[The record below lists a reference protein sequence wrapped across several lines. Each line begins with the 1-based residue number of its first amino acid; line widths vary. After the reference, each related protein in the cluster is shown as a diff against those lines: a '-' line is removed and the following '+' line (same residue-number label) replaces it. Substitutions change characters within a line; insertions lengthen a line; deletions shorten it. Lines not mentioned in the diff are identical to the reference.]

1 MRMCSCRGTAGFAHV
16 SCLAEQAKI
25 LFVEAEENNLG
36 ENVLN
41 KRLERWWTCGLC
53 KQEYHGVVRCAL
65 GWACWKTYADRP
77 ERDTTRVYAMRL
89 VASGLSDTDQA
100 EDALSV
106 QGAELATLRR
116 LGATEHSILVA
127 QNNLANTY
135 EKLGQHDQALRMKR
149 DIYSGRLKLLG
160 EEDRETLIAANNYA
174 NTLLALDR
182 FEEAKLVMRKTVP
195 VARRIL
201 GRDAFLT
208 LTMSGCYA
216 DALMRRGDPSATLDD
231 LHEAVR
237 TLEDAARIAQR
248 VLGGAH
254 PTAAALGQ
262 TLQNT
267 RTMLAVRNL
276 MAARISAPAPA

>member
-1 MRMCSCRGTAGFAHV
+1 
-16 SCLAEQAKI
+16 
-25 LFVEAEENNLG
+25 
-36 ENVLN
+36 
-41 KRLERWWTCGLC
+41 
-53 KQEYHGVVRCAL
+53 
-65 GWACWKTYADRP
+65 
-77 ERDTTRVYAMRL
+77 
-89 VASGLSDTDQA
+89 
-100 EDALSV
+100 
-106 QGAELATLRR
+106 
-116 LGATEHSILVA
+116 
-127 QNNLANTY
+127 
-135 EKLGQHDQALRMKR
+135 
-149 DIYSGRLKLLG
+149 
-160 EEDRETLIAANNYA
+160 
-174 NTLLALDR
+174 
-182 FEEAKLVMRKTVP
+182 MRKTVP

-267 RTMLAVRNL
+267 RTILAVRNL
-276 MAARISAPAPA
+276 MAARISAPAPAERTSNRGLYTRKEGIS